1 MRKLLSTTIFAIAA
15 AAALT
20 ACGGSSAPATTAA
33 PAATAAPETTAAAET
48 KAEETK
54 AEETKAEETKA
65 EETKAEE
72 TTEEEVGMMDD
83 VAYIQQKGSLI
94 VGITDFAPMDYKND
108 KGEWIGFD
116 ADVAKKVAES
126 LGVEIEFIEIDWDNK
141 ILELQNKSIDVVW
154 NGMTLTDEV
163 ANAMECSKPYCN
175 NAQVVVLKKEDADKY
190 PDVAS
195 LKDLQFAVEAG
206 SAGEAAAE
214 ENGFSFTSITTQ
226 ADTLMEISAG
236 TSDASIIDL
245 LMAGAM
251 VGEGTSYADLTH
263 TLELTTEEYVVGC
276 RKDSDLAS
284 YIDDQ
289 LKKMSEDGSLMEI
302 ARIRRPGRC
311 CHPVNRIRPP
321 AGTALSPEALLTFKE
336 FPCSQPLLS
345 LLLEDFG
352 GTLKRFVLTLLFALP
367 LGLVISF
374 GSTSKVSFIRVPIRF
389 LIWAGVIRGTPPM
402 LQLLVVYYG
411 PGIIFGNNIWGSRD
425 TGRFLAAL
433 LSFVINYP
441 AISRRSSAAGSS
453 PSRWDSMRQDRSSA

>member
-33 PAATAAPETTAAAET
+33 PAATAAPETTAAA
-48 KAEETK
+48 
-54 AEETKAEETKA
+54 ETKA

-214 ENGFSFTSITTQ
+214 ENGFNFTSVTSQ

-302 ARIRRPGRC
+302 A
-311 CHPVNRIRPP
+311 
-321 AGTALSPEALLTFKE
+321 KE
-336 FPCSQPLLS
+336 Y
-345 LLLEDFG
+345 
-352 GTLKRFVLTLLFALP
+352 
-367 LGLVISF
+367 
-374 GSTSKVSFIRVPIRF
+374 
-389 LIWAGVIRGTPPM
+389 GV
-402 LQLLVVYYG
+402 QDAVV
-411 PGIIFGNNIWGSRD
+411 
-425 TGRFLAAL
+425 T
-433 LSFVINYP
+433 
-441 AISRRSSAAGSS
+441 
-453 PSRWDSMRQDRSSA
+453 Q